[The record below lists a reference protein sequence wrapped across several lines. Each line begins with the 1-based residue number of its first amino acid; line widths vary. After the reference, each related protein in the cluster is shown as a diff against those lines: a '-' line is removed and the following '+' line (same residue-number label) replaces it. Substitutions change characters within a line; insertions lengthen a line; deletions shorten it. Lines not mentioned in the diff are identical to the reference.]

1 VAGSRR
7 AAWRKVATADMN
19 GIDSPLYSAVVSTAT
34 TGSVAGGRHA
44 GNGRASQLCCDGPDI
59 ILTLESE
66 PVNYAV
72 SAACPCCRARRF
84 DNLFSTPANCKQIK
98 QSKKISQHIQHIN

>member
-1 VAGSRR
+1 
-7 AAWRKVATADMN
+7 MN

-72 SAACPCCRARRF
+72 SAACPCCCARAASII
-84 DNLFSTPANCKQIK
+84 FSQRQQIANKLNKVKRYLNIYNTLIK
-98 QSKKISQHIQHIN
+98 QFEKVDSRYI